1 MPRSTRLASALLA
14 LAATLSVASAA
25 TCSGT
30 VRPVVIDMNMG
41 GGSESVLTRLEVNY
55 VEITTDDGSAVYVM
69 KDGNLQTMNAL
80 YDEYP
85 EEASDI
91 LNPDD
96 GVSPVEQIKYSAVK
110 AGQIVPDPG
119 FIMPPFP
126 ADVVSLFFKYVIK
139 ETAVPGMDHTIESS
153 LKVTPFT
160 SAKAELAADGTTCKM
175 MVSLNDVDDVED
187 ELVSID
193 GVSFDCLKEAY
204 DNVPDAFVALD
215 AYTALTRTTGAVP
228 ARGDSVKVVLKNS
241 AGTETSYEI
250 SPTFAAYT
258 ALKNKLDER
267 NGHAA
272 NGHVQVKCGGMN
284 YNRYNG
290 EVNAEKAAAEM
301 PTCARVGVYR
311 RMNDDR
317 AKAFSSMVDNK
328 IGFAMFKSVTNLQTG
343 APFTQWM
350 PMPADPVDYASDDG
364 GFVIKGGLYD
374 KDGNPTCDDLEIS
387 VAHAEGHCSLEAISE
402 VVDDLTAKIA
412 SADSGEALSAEDL
425 VVYTGR
431 DAWVECNSIFAS
443 ASTLTEYEVKLTTD
457 KCALN
462 LPEGAGD
469 WWDLCESGKW
479 ANSYDDSYDDESVDG
494 KKKLRKRFR
503 RLLEDQEYESA
514 YNPDDPYCKDPCCNL
529 ELQNSMCCEPSERTF
544 TATKAEFDT
553 NAYMKKCIESDAKA
567 KLVQGVLTSDV
578 PTPSVA
584 ESLNLMNYIFN
595 KGADP
600 KPCLETTKNVNTK
613 INAIKADL
621 ECCLSAVVGEWSN
634 ADFRFKSK
642 QPCNGAADCYSGSCA
657 ITTQDTSPSDS
668 AACFP
673 EGSSFTNTCNVATS
687 DVAGK
692 ALADC
697 ILGKL
702 EARGTFKKE
711 IAAMRQLLGGSPT
724 ATNAAVGA
732 AIIERGSWQTC
743 EGPDGWKYDVNNW
756 CQNYDFETGT
766 CGEQFCETTEECKN
780 LCTSATACNWKP
792 YYWDPETFE
801 HRPTT
806 EAECLDASLTSSFC
820 AVATEW
826 GDIEDVTTQGYCR
839 TVVGVVKEESWW
851 ETESDSITDALC
863 QGLDANLDAVSS
875 PWDWTGKQK
884 RCVFTS
890 GTMSSDQSQCLSE
903 CVGNDGF
910 KPPVLYACYKDT
922 SADGDCA
929 STGWFNA
936 LYDDPRINH
945 DGWNWEINFPKV
957 CLANDMAIWG
967 PGGIMDQAVDADPDG
982 NAWSGSSEAD
992 AIWTVELTTQNPDV
1006 DGTYVIKDSSAWQT
1020 DVLGHS
1026 DWWKG
1031 LVFTDETIASAVCTE
1046 LGASVLTIDDGSQA
1060 CYENRCWMKTVT
1072 SQTACEGLT
1081 TSTANHGWF
1090 EWKPSYNDGSGACM
1104 ARWHHSDDYEKM
1116 EPYYSG
1122 KNAVALQKAYCSA
1135 MSATYGGAT
1144 YTGTFYL
1151 GRSFDEGTMD
1161 SSTKCAGQYCN
1172 VAGPR
1177 TSLTEAQCD
1186 AIGGKCQNTDG
1197 CVGCRSPWWGE
1208 ITDFEPKEGFCY
1220 KSGVTSEGDCSDDY
1234 VSALNICVDAEATEK
1249 SSCESTWV
1257 TCDDLAAS
1265 TCSHAS
1271 DAATSTATSASEY
1284 ASMTL
1289 KCRKEKQSKHCK
1301 TKTQCEDGSGRCY
1314 GPALWSEIC
1323 SMDEDTYTWSCRVV
1337 DGACKVSVDPENP
1350 HVCPGSPECDN
1361 GWGCWDE
1368 ERHHFGD
1375 YCVDYTYASQSACEA
1390 ANGEWIGTD
1399 IESQKTFCLSDT
1411 ECEGGRS
1418 VMGTHERDQTECE
1431 KCGGTMRSWGEWND
1445 GTWVT
1450 PAMIT
1455 GGREWK
1461 TREMTTVNTWATRID
1476 TWRVKDLV
1484 WDIENLLTSE
1494 AQSDYARCMYGEIGE
1509 GLKIM
1514 SAYCGGATASQ
1525 FASLT
1530 ESDITNSKS
1539 SVFANTSGSV
1549 GRSAET
1555 DPKISTDKDSME
1567 STASAGEKSTLGAST
1582 VPEKPVSGGTVRRR
1596 ASRRR
1601 SLLATPSLD
1610 DAECWSKVRNSAGH
1624 LVGQLLGDCT
1634 KISKSADITMKTGVE
1649 LCLPTSAT
1657 RGVASEYT
1665 VDAFAVKSADGKY
1678 TSSSKTVT
1686 RVGTKLCAL
1695 VTEENTYFCPAKLAT
1710 THATATSDIGS
1721 DVCAFVEDAKAIQLA
1736 TENSLAQP
1744 SGTDENVDIGA
1755 LKADAEEKRAD
1766 ADAKK
1771 IIADEKTAVVEQKK
1785 TELLSGLSG
1794 DALKKATLLADAA
1807 IAGVK
1812 VSKIA
1817 MPLTAA
1823 SPAEACETAFAKM
1836 SVEATN
1842 GICEAAT
1849 SSRRRNLLQTAY
1861 YVTVTVSPAVVDVSA
1876 VTASLTTNG
1885 ITATMT
1891 SVDPVDE
1898 LALIDGIDLTEL
1910 DTFNTAAEEAA
1921 AANAAYVLA
1930 EAEAKEA
1937 EQRYAVAA
1945 EMEDEDGLIKGLDE
1959 ASGIAVLTAA
1969 ALACCC
1975 GTSCVGWCWFRRR
1988 RDNYAAGKANTVS
2001 AANNNRALPA
2011 AQP

>member
-1 MPRSTRLASALLA
+1 MTPRSTRFASAVLA

-30 VRPVVIDMNMG
+30 VLPVSVDMNMG
-41 GGSESVLTRLEVNY
+41 DASGPVMTRLEVNY
-55 VEITTDDGSAVYVM
+55 VEITTDDGSAVYVK
-69 KDGNLQTMNAL
+69 KDGILQTMNAL

-85 EEASDI
+85 EEASDM
-91 LNPDD
+91 LNPDYD
-96 GVSPVEQIKYSAVK
+96 EVSPVEQITYSAVK
-110 AGQIVPDPG
+110 AGQRVSDPG
-119 FIMPPFP
+119 FVMPPFP

-139 ETAVPGMDHTIESS
+139 ETAVPGVDYTIESS

-175 MVSLNDVDDVED
+175 MVSLNGVDNVEE

-204 DNVPDAFVALD
+204 DFVPDAYVALD
-215 AYTALTRTTGAVP
+215 AYTALARTTGAVP
-228 ARGDSVKVVLKNS
+228 ARGASVKVVLKNS
-241 AGTETSYEI
+241 AGTETSYEV

-258 ALKNKLDER
+258 ALKNKLDKR
-267 NGHAA
+267 NNLVASGYAQ
-272 NGHVQVKCGGMN
+272 VQCGGMDFD
-284 YNRYNG
+284 RDDG
-290 EVNAEKAAAEM
+290 EVNAEKAAADM

-350 PMPADPVDYASDDG
+350 PLPADPVNYTSDDG
-364 GFVIKGGLYD
+364 GFVITGGLYD

-387 VAHAEGHCSLEAISE
+387 VTRAEGHCSLKAISE
-402 VVDDLTAKIA
+402 VVDDLTARIA
-412 SADSGEALSAEDL
+412 SSDSGEALSAEDL
-425 VVYTGR
+425 VVYSGR

-443 ASTLTEYEVKLTTD
+443 ASKLTEYEVKLTTD

-479 ANSYDDSYDDESVDG
+479 ANSFDDSNDDDSDNA

-503 RLLEDQEYESA
+503 RLLQDQEYESA

-544 TATKAEFDT
+544 TATKAEIDT
-553 NAYMKKCIESDAKA
+553 NVYMEKCIESDAKA
-567 KLVQGVLTSDV
+567 KLAQGVSTSNV

-584 ESLNLMNYIFN
+584 ESFELIKDIFN

-600 KPCLETTKNVNTK
+600 KPCLETTKNVKTK
-613 INAIKADL
+613 IDAIQADL
-621 ECCLSAVVGEWSN
+621 ECCLGAVVGEWSN
-634 ADFRFKSK
+634 SDFRYKST

-657 ITTQDTSPSDS
+657 ITTDDTSPDDS

-673 EGSSFTNTCNVATS
+673 EGSSYTNTCNVASS
-687 DVAGK
+687 DVAGI
-692 ALADC
+692 AFADC
-697 ILGKL
+697 FIGKL
-702 EARGTFKKE
+702 TARGTFRPE
-711 IAAMRQLLGGSPT
+711 IDAMRQLLTGDPN
-724 ATNAAVGA
+724 ATNAVVGA

-756 CQNYDFETGT
+756 CQNYDFKTGT

-801 HRPTT
+801 HRLTT
-806 EAECLDASLTSSFC
+806 EAECLDDSLTSSFC

-839 TVVGVVKEESWW
+839 TVAGVAKEASWYDPEATEW
-851 ETESDSITDALC
+851 QTESVNITDALC
-863 QGLDANLDAVSS
+863 QGLDANLEAVSS
-875 PWDWTGKQK
+875 PWDWTGKRK

-890 GTMSSDQSQCLSE
+890 GNMSSDQSQCLSE
-903 CVGNDGF
+903 CVGDDGF

-922 SADGDCA
+922 DADGDCA
-929 STGWFNA
+929 STGWFTA

-945 DGWNWEINFPKV
+945 EGWNWEINFPKV

-967 PGGIMDQAVDADPDG
+967 PGGIEDQAADADPGDPG
-982 NAWSGSSEAD
+982 DAWSGSSEAD
-992 AIWTVELTTQNPDV
+992 AIWTVELTTQNPDI

-1031 LVFTDETIASAVCTE
+1031 LVFTDETIASAVCNE
-1046 LGASVLTIDDGSQA
+1046 LGASVLTIDDGSEA
-1060 CYENRCWMKTVT
+1060 CHENRCWMKSVT
-1072 SQTACEGLT
+1072 SQTACEGLE
-1081 TSTANHGWF
+1081 TSTANHGGF

-1104 ARWHHSDDYEKM
+1104 ARWYHSDDYEKM
-1116 EPYYSG
+1116 ETWSSG
-1122 KNAVALQKAYCSA
+1122 KDAVALQKTYCSA

-1161 SSTKCAGQYCN
+1161 SSTKCAGKYCN

-1197 CVGCRSPWWGE
+1197 CLGCRSPWWGE

-1220 KSGVTSEGDCSDDY
+1220 KSGVTSEGDCSGEY
-1234 VSALNICVDAEATEK
+1234 VSAWNICVDAAATDK
-1249 SSCESTWV
+1249 STCESTWL
-1257 TCDDLAAS
+1257 TCDNLKNAS

-1271 DAATSTATSASEY
+1271 DADTSTATSALEY

-1289 KCRKEKQSKHCK
+1289 KCRREKQSKHCK
-1301 TKTQCEDGSGRCY
+1301 TETQCEARSGRCH

-1323 SMDEDTYTWSCRVV
+1323 SMDEDTYEWSCRVV

-1390 ANGEWIGTD
+1390 ANGVWIGTD
-1399 IESQKTFCLSDT
+1399 IESQKTFCLSNT

-1431 KCGGTMRSWGEWND
+1431 KCGGTMRSRGEWND
-1445 GTWVT
+1445 GTWVL
-1450 PAMIT
+1450 PDMVT
-1455 GGREWK
+1455 GDREWK
-1461 TREMTTVNTWATRID
+1461 TRAMTTVNTWATRID
-1476 TWRVKDLV
+1476 TWRVKELV
-1484 WDIENLLTSE
+1484 WDIENLLNSE
-1494 AQSDYARCMYGEIGE
+1494 AQSNYARCMYGEIGE

-1525 FASLT
+1525 FASLE

-1539 SVFANTSGSV
+1539 SVFANTARSV
-1549 GRSAET
+1549 GRSADT
-1555 DPKISTDKDSME
+1555 DPKISTYKDSLE

-1582 VPEKPVSGGTVRRR
+1582 VPEKPNSGGTVRRR

-1678 TSSSKTVT
+1678 TPTSKTVT

-1695 VTEENTYFCPAKLAT
+1695 VTEANTYFCPAKLST

-1721 DVCAFVEDAKAIQLA
+1721 DVCVFVEDAKAIQLA

-1744 SGTDENVDIGA
+1744 SGTDENVDLDA
-1755 LKADAEEKRAD
+1755 LKADATEKRAD

-1771 IIADEKTAVVEQKK
+1771 IIADEKTAVAEQKK

-1794 DALKKATLLADAA
+1794 DALKKATFLADAA
-1807 IAGVK
+1807 VSGVK
-1812 VSKIA
+1812 VTKIG

-1836 SVEATN
+1836 SVDADN
-1842 GICEAAT
+1842 GICETET
-1849 SSRRRNLLQTAY
+1849 SSRRRNLQQIAY
-1861 YVTVTVSPAVVDVSA
+1861 DVTVSVNPAVVDVSA
-1876 VTASLTTNG
+1876 VTTSLTTNG
-1885 ITATMT
+1885 ITATLT
-1891 SVDPVDE
+1891 SVDPIDE
-1898 LALIDGIDLTEL
+1898 MALIDGIDLTKL
-1910 DTFNTAAEEAA
+1910 DAYSTAAEEAA

-1930 EAEAKEA
+1930 EAKAKEA
-1937 EQRYAVAA
+1937 EQKHSVSASDNGSESVVEDPVSAA
-1945 EMEDEDGLIKGLDE
+1945 TTTF
-1959 ASGIAVLTAA
+1959 SSFFTVLTAA
-1969 ALACCC
+1969 FAALF
-1975 GTSCVGWCWFRRR
+1975 V
-1988 RDNYAAGKANTVS
+1988 
-2001 AANNNRALPA
+2001 
-2011 AQP
+2011 

>member
-1 MPRSTRLASALLA
+1 MRMHSTQIAAAALA
-14 LAATLSVASAA
+14 LAATFSVASAV

-30 VRPVVIDMNMG
+30 VRPVLIDMNMG
-41 GGSESVLTRLEVNY
+41 DESGVTLTRLEINY
-55 VEITTDDGSAVYVM
+55 VEITTDDGSTVYVM
-69 KDGNLQTMNAL
+69 NQGKLTTMNAL
-80 YDEYP
+80 YDDYP
-85 EEASDI
+85 EDASDM
-91 LNPDD
+91 LNPDVGED
-96 GVSPVEQIKYSAVK
+96 SPVEQITYSAVK
-110 AGQIVPDPG
+110 AGQKVSDPG
-119 FIMPPFP
+119 FVMPPFP
-126 ADVVSLFFKYVIK
+126 ADVASLFFEYVIK
-139 ETAVPGMDHTIESS
+139 ETAVPGNDNTIRSS
-153 LKVTPFT
+153 LKITPFT

-175 MVSLNDVDDVED
+175 MVSLNGVDDVEE

-193 GVSFDCLKEAY
+193 GVSFDCLKNAY
-204 DNVPDAFVALD
+204 DGVPDAFIALD
-215 AYTALTRTTGAVP
+215 AYTALAQTTGAVP

-241 AGTETSYEI
+241 AGTETSYEVL
-250 SPTFAAYT
+250 PTFASYT
-258 ALKNKLDER
+258 ALKNKLDKR
-267 NGHAA
+267 NDLAA
-272 NGHVQVKCGGMN
+272 YGSAQVQCGGMD
-284 YNRYNG
+284 YDRWDG

-317 AKAFSSMVDNK
+317 ARAFSSMVDNK

-343 APFTQWM
+343 APFTQWL
-350 PMPADPVDYASDDG
+350 PMPADPVDYTSGDG
-364 GFVIKGGLYD
+364 GFNIAGGLYD
-374 KDGNPTCDDLEIS
+374 KDGKPTCDNVEIN
-387 VAHAEGHCSLEAISE
+387 VKRAEGHCSLEAISE
-402 VVDDLTAKIA
+402 VVDDLSAKIA
-412 SADSGEALSAEDL
+412 LADSGEALSAEDL

-431 DAWVECNSIFAS
+431 DAWVECNAIFTS
-443 ASTLTEYEVKLTTD
+443 ASTSTEYELTLTTD
-457 KCALN
+457 KCALD
-462 LPEGAGD
+462 LPDGADD
-469 WWDLCESGKW
+469 WWVLCESGKW
-479 ANSYDDSYDDESVDG
+479 DTSDDSSVSD
-494 KKKLRKRFR
+494 KKKLRKHFR
-503 RLLEDQEYESA
+503 RLLQDQSP

-553 NAYMKKCIESDAKA
+553 NVYIEKCIESDVQA
-567 KLVQGVLTSDV
+567 KLAQGVLTSEV
-578 PTPSVA
+578 PTPNVA
-584 ESLNLMNYIFN
+584 ESLNLMTYIFN

-600 KPCLETTKNVNTK
+600 KPCLETTKNVQTK
-613 INAIKADL
+613 ITAIQADL
-621 ECCLSAVVGEWSN
+621 ECCLGAVVGEWSN
-634 ADFRFKSK
+634 SDFRYKSK

-657 ITTQDTSPSDS
+657 ITTDNTSPSNS

-687 DVAGK
+687 DVAGN

-724 ATNAAVGA
+724 AANAVVGA

-756 CQNYDFETGT
+756 CQNYDFATGE

-792 YYWDPETFE
+792 YYWDPDTFE
-801 HRPTT
+801 HRLTT
-806 EAECLDASLTSSFC
+806 KAECLDDSLTSSFC
-820 AVATEW
+820 AVATDW
-826 GDIEDVTTQGYCR
+826 GDIEDVTSQGYCR
-839 TVVGVVKEESWW
+839 TVAGVVEEASWW
-851 ETESDSITDALC
+851 DPETTMWQTESDDITDTVC
-863 QGLDANLDAVSS
+863 QGLDSDLNAVMS

-884 RCVFTS
+884 RCAFTS
-890 GTMSSDQSQCLSE
+890 GTMSSDQSQCLSK
-903 CVGNDGF
+903 CIGDDGF

-922 SADGDCA
+922 GADGDCA

-967 PGGIMDQAVDADPDG
+967 SGGISDQAADADPGGD
-982 NAWSGSSEAD
+982 AWSGSSEAD
-992 AIWTVELTTQNPDV
+992 AIWTVELTTTNPDI
-1006 DGTYVIKDSSAWQT
+1006 DGTYLIKDSSAWQT
-1020 DVLGHS
+1020 NVLGHS

-1031 LVFTDETIASAVCTE
+1031 FVFTDETIATAVCTE
-1046 LGASVLTIDDGSQA
+1046 FGASVLTIDDGSDA

-1072 SQTACEGLT
+1072 SQTACDGLT

-1090 EWKPSYNDGSGACM
+1090 DWKPSYNDGSGACM
-1104 ARWHHSDDYEKM
+1104 ARWSHSEKI
-1116 EPYYSG
+1116 ETWSSG
-1122 KNAVALQKAYCSA
+1122 KDAVALQKTYCSA
-1135 MSATYGGAT
+1135 MSATYSGVT

-1161 SSTKCAGQYCN
+1161 SSTKCDGQYCN

-1186 AIGGKCQNTDG
+1186 AIGGKCQDTDG
-1197 CVGCRSPWWGE
+1197 CLGCRSPWWGE

-1220 KSGVTSEGDCSDDY
+1220 KSGVTSTGDCSDDY
-1234 VSALNICVDAEATEK
+1234 VSALNICIDTAATDK
-1249 SSCESTWV
+1249 SSCESTWL
-1257 TCDDLAAS
+1257 TCDDLAAL

-1271 DAATSTATSASEY
+1271 DAATSTATSALEY

-1301 TKTQCEDGSGRCY
+1301 TKTQCEDGSGRCH

-1323 SMDEDTYTWSCRVV
+1323 FRDEDTYQWSCRVV

-1350 HVCPGSPECDN
+1350 HVCPGSPECDD

-1390 ANGEWIGTD
+1390 ANGDWIGTD

-1418 VMGTHERDQTECE
+1418 VMGTYERDQAECE
-1431 KCGGTMRSWGEWND
+1431 KCGGTMRSWGEWNG
-1445 GTWVT
+1445 GTWVI
-1450 PAMIT
+1450 PAMVT
-1455 GGREWK
+1455 GDREWK
-1461 TREMTTVNTWATRID
+1461 MREMATVNTWATRID

-1484 WDIENLLTSE
+1484 WDIENLLNSE

-1509 GLKIM
+1509 GFKIM

-1525 FASLT
+1525 FVSLT

-1549 GRSAET
+1549 GRSADT
-1555 DPKISTDKDSME
+1555 DPKISTEKASME

-1582 VPEKPVSGGTVRRR
+1582 APEKPVSGGTVRRR

-1657 RGVASEYT
+1657 RSVASEYT

-1678 TSSSKTVT
+1678 TPSSKTVT
-1686 RVGTKLCAL
+1686 RVGTKLCAM
-1695 VTEENTYFCPAKLAT
+1695 VTEANTYFCSAKLAS

-1721 DVCAFVEDAKAIQLA
+1721 DVCTFVENAKMIQLA
-1736 TENSLAQP
+1736 AEASSTTST
-1744 SGTDENVDIGA
+1744 GTDATVDLNA
-1755 LKADAEEKRAD
+1755 LKADADAKRAD

-1771 IIADEKTAVVEQKK
+1771 IVAEEKTAVAEQLK
-1785 TELLSGLSG
+1785 TELLSSLSG
-1794 DALKKATLLADAA
+1794 DTLKKATLLANAA

-1812 VSKIA
+1812 VNKIA
-1817 MPLTAA
+1817 MALNAA
-1823 SPAEACETAFAKM
+1823 SPAEACETAFTKM
-1836 SVEATN
+1836 SIDAAN
-1842 GICEAAT
+1842 GICDAAT
-1849 SSRRRNLLQTAY
+1849 SSRRRSLQQTAY
-1861 YVTVTVSPAVVDVSA
+1861 DVTVTVSPAVVDVA
-1876 VTASLTTNG
+1876 TVTVLLTTNG

-1891 SVDPVDE
+1891 SVDPMDE
-1898 LALIDGIDLTEL
+1898 IATIDGIDVTKL
-1910 DTFNTAAEEAA
+1910 DAYSTAAEEAA
-1921 AANAAYVLA
+1921 TANAAYVLA
-1930 EAEAKEA
+1930 EARAKNA
-1937 EQRYAVAA
+1937 EQLYSETQAA
-1945 EMEDEDGLIKGLDE
+1945 QAEPDEDGAIPGLDE
-1959 ASGIAVLTAA
+1959 TNGIIVIAA
-1969 ALACCC
+1969 IALFACCC
-1975 GTSCVGWCWFRRR
+1975 GGCCCWCCIRHRRR
-1988 RDNYAAGKANTVS
+1988 QREAASKQ
-2001 AANNNRALPA
+2001 AANV
-2011 AQP
+2011 